1 MGKTRII
8 LAIVAMLTAGLAHA
22 AWRVVID
29 PWTTGAVTA
38 NAASQELIESQHN
51 ARLDSI
57 NSKQQ
62 KLMQYTAT
70 MATIKELYKMS
81 MENVSGFGAESQ
93 YYVEIGATVAEIFK
107 DVPIVLQYMGK
118 SPGKNYVI
126 CLNEIMNIVLETE
139 SLVKDFVD
147 IVNNGKIQNPIK
159 KTKGVPN
166 VNAPASGQGDGYNF
180 IDRYERLTLANRIYT
195 HLLEIRYKMEAIT
208 MMCQYCSDMNNLL
221 LAIDPD
227 SWAAYFTG
235 KNIVDGLIS
244 DWEGLGA

>member
-1 MGKTRII
+1 MVRTRIVI
-8 LAIVAMLTAGLAHA
+8 LLGTALLSMQSRAGVK
-22 AWRVVID
+22 VVID
-29 PWTTGAVTA
+29 PWTTGAVTT

-51 ARLDSI
+51 TRLDSI

-70 MATIKELYKMS
+70 MATIKELYKLS

-107 DVPIVLQYMGK
+107 DVPVVLKYMSK
-118 SPGKNYVI
+118 SPAKNYVI
-126 CLNEIMNIVLETE
+126 CLNEIMDIVLETE
-139 SLVKDFVD
+139 SLAKDFVD
-147 IVNNGKIQNPIK
+147 IVNNGKVQSPIK
-159 KTKGVPN
+159 KSKDVPN
-166 VNAPASGQGDGYNF
+166 VGAPASGQGDGYNF

-208 MMCQYCSDMNNLL
+208 MMCQYCSDMSNLL
-221 LAIDPD
+221 LAIDVD

-235 KNIVDGLIS
+235 KNLVEGLIN

>member
-8 LAIVAMLTAGLAHA
+8 LAIVAMLTAGYAHA

-93 YYVEIGATVAEIFK
+93 YYVEIGATVAEIFN
-107 DVPIVLQYMGK
+107 DVPVVLQYMGK

-147 IVNNGKIQNPIK
+147 IVNNGRIQNPIK